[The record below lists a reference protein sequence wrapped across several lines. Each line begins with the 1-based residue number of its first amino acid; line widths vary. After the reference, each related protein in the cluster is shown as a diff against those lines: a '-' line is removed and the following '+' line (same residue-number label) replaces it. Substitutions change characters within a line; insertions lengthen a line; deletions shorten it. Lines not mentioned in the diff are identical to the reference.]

1 MLECFERV
9 CISWERF
16 LVTISA
22 QLQHLRFSSVS
33 MYIEVVFTYSLS
45 LKEILTLVTF
55 NFSIFV
61 CLHLLWVF
69 FLLHSRGWNHI
80 FHNYDTKVE
89 KDTLINEDDA
99 HKVFFSTFSD
109 ILKIFYMWPNR
120 MNLQVRCHT
129 THSHYSHVN
138 RVSDSQNSDFD
149 DDTIANEDGKLFT
162 EKVLFSSK

>member
-1 MLECFERV
+1 MC
-9 CISWERF
+9 
-16 LVTISA
+16 
-22 QLQHLRFSSVS
+22 
-33 MYIEVVFTYSLS
+33 IEVVLFYIFPVTKEMFYISYIYFLHIRVLTFIVSFYST
-45 LKEILTLVTF
+45 I
-55 NFSIFV
+55 
-61 CLHLLWVF
+61 
-69 FLLHSRGWNHI
+69 SRGWNHI